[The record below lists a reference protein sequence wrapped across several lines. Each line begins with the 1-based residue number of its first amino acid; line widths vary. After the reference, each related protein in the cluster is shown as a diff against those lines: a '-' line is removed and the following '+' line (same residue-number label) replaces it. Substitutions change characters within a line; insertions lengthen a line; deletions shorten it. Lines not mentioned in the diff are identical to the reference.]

1 MPRTSLLWMAV
12 AAGPAIWMLSFGAN
26 FSLAGWAC
34 QLHGKAAMYAV
45 SLVALAI
52 AAGSALLGWSQWQKL
67 GRELPGEGGGAV
79 PRSRILAI
87 GGILLGAMSFLLIL
101 AQAIVQAMLGECT

>member
-1 MPRTSLLWMAV
+1 
-12 AAGPAIWMLSFGAN
+12 
-26 FSLAGWAC
+26 
-34 QLHGKAAMYAV
+34 
-45 SLVALAI
+45 
-52 AAGSALLGWSQWQKL
+52 
-67 GRELPGEGGGAV
+67 LPGEGGGAV